1 MDEEAIH
8 KVVIA
13 NINIRI
19 AEEGEKIKK
28 LVEIA
33 QDKNI
38 DYKPSN
44 EALVALRDYCDRKGI
59 ENPLSKGRN
68 PAVVEGAIPPPYNP
82 NMGMELHPSGGLIHP
97 MQQQYPS
104 YMHGNFQPIQPGME
118 VIGAPVL
125 DGQNI
130 QPYQY

>member
-1 MDEEAIH
+1 M
-8 KVVIA
+8 A
-13 NINIRI
+13 NINTRI
-19 AEEGEKIKK
+19 PEEGEKIKK

-33 QDKNI
+33 QERNF

-59 ENPLSKGRN
+59 ENPLSKGRKQS
-68 PAVVEGAIPPPYNP
+68 AVEGVIPPPYNP
-82 NMGMELHPSGGLIHP
+82 NMGMELLPPGGLIQP
-97 MQQQYPS
+97 IQQQYPS
-104 YMHGNFQPIQPGME
+104 YMLGNFQPIQPGMA

-125 DGQNI
+125 GGQNL